1 MQEGS
6 GVKDPSRRVKAS
18 RTPDMHDAYPYLFM
32 VPRLQP
38 PPTRGSGPCIIGA
51 RSADDII
58 IILLPVYYHYTI
70 ISREAPVA
78 APARVRTVGGRER
91 ASSPA
96 LIPGAVLARP
106 RRPHLP
112 PPLSH
117 THSVGRSTG
126 RALPPA
132 AAAGA

>member
-51 RSADDII
+51 RSADDIVILSYYI
-58 IILLPVYYHYTI
+58 IILSHDNI
-70 ISREAPVA
+70 
-78 APARVRTVGGRER
+78 
-91 ASSPA
+91 
-96 LIPGAVLARP
+96 LIL
-106 RRPHLP
+106 
-112 PPLSH
+112 
-117 THSVGRSTG
+117 
-126 RALPPA
+126 
-132 AAAGA
+132 